1 MSDVW
6 RQIVE
11 EALGR
16 GVTLRADVLLE
27 RTMRRIIPVPL
38 MLLLLTPAAG
48 AQQAAIGFCAL
59 DKTLDFKMAKAG
71 DKIGLHLTR
80 DLVVKGKTLMLRGTA
95 LSATVVDAKDGN
107 TVSIVLDKATPNPG
121 REVPLM
127 GIIAAVATPPDDLS
141 GDPLYSMN
149 HSAEP
154 TQRTGN
160 AAASS
165 VASSGAAVQTAI
177 LKGKND
183 AKSNLQEDSSGAIGI
198 DGLKL
203 NWVLD
208 KPPATTMMT
217 AKKKNFKLL
226 SGTEFLLRMAP
237 PQM

>member
-1 MSDVW
+1 MPFEKMLWYVA
-6 RQIVE
+6 I
-11 EALGR
+11 R
-16 GVTLRADVLLE
+16 GTSE
-27 RTMRRIIPVPL
+27 RTMRRIIAVPL
-38 MLLLLTPAAG
+38 MLLLLTLAAR

-59 DKTLDFKMAKAG
+59 DKTLDFKMARAG
-71 DKIGLHLTR
+71 DKVALRLTR

-95 LSATVVDAKDGN
+95 LSATVVEAKDGN

-121 REVPLM
+121 QEVPLI

-141 GDPLYSMN
+141 GDPFYAMN

-160 AAASS
+160 AAATSL
-165 VASSGAAVQTAI
+165 ASSGAAVQTAI
-177 LKGKND
+177 LKGKSD
-183 AKSNLQEDSSGAIGI
+183 PKSNLQEDSSGAIGI

-226 SGTEFLLRMAP
+226 SGTELLLRMAP

>member
-1 MSDVW
+1 LKNKTRRFRQDV
-6 RQIVE
+6 
-11 EALGR
+11 ALPWAALWSCQGCGQASKASQDSRKWLAMPFEKMLWYVAIR
-16 GVTLRADVLLE
+16 GTSE
-27 RTMRRIIPVPL
+27 RTMRRIIAVPL
-38 MLLLLTPAAG
+38 MLLLLTLAAR

-59 DKTLDFKMAKAG
+59 DKTLDFKMARAG
-71 DKIGLHLTR
+71 DKVALRLTR
-80 DLVVKGKTLMLRGTA
+80 DLVV
-95 LSATVVDAKDGN
+95 
-107 TVSIVLDKATPNPG
+107 I
-121 REVPLM
+121 

-141 GDPLYSMN
+141 GDPFYAMN

-160 AAASS
+160 AAATSL
-165 VASSGAAVQTAI
+165 ASSGAAVQTAI
-177 LKGKND
+177 LKGKSD
-183 AKSNLQEDSSGAIGI
+183 PKSNLQEDSSGAIGI

-226 SGTEFLLRMAP
+226 SRTELLLRMAP

>member
-1 MSDVW
+1 
-6 RQIVE
+6 
-11 EALGR
+11 
-16 GVTLRADVLLE
+16 
-27 RTMRRIIPVPL
+27 MRRIIAVPL
-38 MLLLLTPAAG
+38 MLLFLTLAAG

-59 DKTLDFKMAKAG
+59 NKTLDFKVAKAG
-71 DKIGLHLTR
+71 DKIALHLTR

-95 LSATVVDAKDGN
+95 FSATVVDAKDGN

-121 REVPLM
+121 QEVPLI

-141 GDPLYSMN
+141 GDPFFLMN
-149 HSAEP
+149 HSGEA

-165 VASSGAAVQTAI
+165 GSGSSAAVQTAI
-177 LKGKND
+177 LKGKAD
-183 AKSNLQEDSSGAIGI
+183 PKSNLQEDSSGAIGI

-208 KPPATTMMT
+208 KPPATTTMT
-217 AKKKNFKLL
+217 AKKKNFKLHG
-226 SGTEFLLRMAP
+226 GTEFLLRMAP

>member
-1 MSDVW
+1 
-6 RQIVE
+6 
-11 EALGR
+11 
-16 GVTLRADVLLE
+16 VLHFVPTSYWSELYWSE
-27 RTMRRIIPVPL
+27 TMRRIIAVPL
-38 MLLLLTPAAG
+38 MLLFLTLAAG

-59 DKTLDFKMAKAG
+59 NKTLDFKVAKAG
-71 DKIGLHLTR
+71 DKIALHLTR

-95 LSATVVDAKDGN
+95 FSATVVDAKDGN

-121 REVPLM
+121 QEVALI

-141 GDPLYSMN
+141 GDPFFLMN
-149 HSAEP
+149 QSGEA

-165 VASSGAAVQTAI
+165 GSGSSAAVQTAI
-177 LKGKND
+177 LKGKAD
-183 AKSNLQEDSSGAIGI
+183 PKSNLQEDSSGAIGM

-217 AKKKNFKLL
+217 AKKKNFKLPG
-226 SGTEFLLRMAP
+226 GTEFLLRMAP

>member
-1 MSDVW
+1 
-6 RQIVE
+6 
-11 EALGR
+11 
-16 GVTLRADVLLE
+16 
-27 RTMRRIIPVPL
+27 MRRIIAVPF
-38 MLLLLTPAAG
+38 MLLLLTLAAG

-59 DKTLDFKMAKAG
+59 EKTLDFKMAKAG
-71 DKIGLHLTR
+71 DKITLHLTR

-107 TVSIVLDKATPNPG
+107 MVSIVLDKATPNSG
-121 REVPLM
+121 QEVPLM
-127 GIIAAVATPPDDLS
+127 GIIAAVATPPSDLS
-141 GDPLYSMN
+141 GDPFYSMN
-149 HSAEP
+149 HSTEP

-160 AAASS
+160 PGSS

-183 AKSNLQEDSSGAIGI
+183 PKSSLQEDSSGAIGI

-208 KPPATTMMT
+208 KPPATTLMT

-237 PQM
+237 PKM